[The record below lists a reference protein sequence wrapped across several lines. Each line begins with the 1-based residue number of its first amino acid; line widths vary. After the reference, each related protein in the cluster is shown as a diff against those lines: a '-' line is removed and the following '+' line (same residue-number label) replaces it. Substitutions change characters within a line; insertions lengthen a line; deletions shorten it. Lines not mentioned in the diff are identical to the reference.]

1 MQTMKNGAGEPQLEE
16 ESSSFAEGAVRCG
29 FKDDCFIVSGE
40 EPQGNEGLG
49 NWAHSTINEEK
60 VGIHM

>member
-1 MQTMKNGAGEPQLEE
+1 MQTMKNGAGEPELEE

-29 FKDDCFIVSGE
+29 FKDNCFIVSGE

-49 NWAHSTINEEK
+49 NSARRSINEEK
-60 VGIHM
+60 LGIHM